1 MFVKGYKN
9 TEKIFLFDT
18 ALGISNKKEK
28 KKECFVTKE
37 AWEVMVDDH

>member
-18 ALGISNKKEK
+18 AGKSNKKRK
-28 KKECFVTKE
+28 RECFVTKE
-37 AWEVMVDDH
+37 AGEVMVDDH